1 MIVHRRDGVKTGVA
15 SWDAEVGQWGWG
27 RRTVG
32 SKPRT
37 GQSRAVALQ
46 EPGRGGEG
54 VGPGCGAHGCP
65 GRGGGSRPGP
75 RVPRERAIH
84 SRDVACLLPL
94 PSEAASRPAAGEQH
108 VEGV

>member
-1 MIVHRRDGVKTGVA
+1 MIVHSRGGVKTGA
-15 SWDAEVGQWGWG
+15 SWDTEVARWGWG
-27 RRTVG
+27 RQTVG

-37 GQSRAVALQ
+37 GRSRAVAWQ
-46 EPGRGGEG
+46 EPVQGGEG
-54 VGPGCGAHGCP
+54 VDPGCGARGCS

-75 RVPRERAIH
+75 RVPQERAIH
-84 SRDVACLLPL
+84 SRDVACLLPF